1 MTEDNRQ
8 KSNINYESDSSDS
21 SNQEIKI
28 TLKSIDFSNMTP
40 EELEAHKIRTNE
52 CDFCISIHRK
62 PEQYTGH
69 TLEECRALKKIRC
82 NFCGLCGHT
91 GSHCKE
97 RKPEDK
103 PIKFNCS
110 FCFRANKQERIYMSH
125 VISECRY
132 RDIYNKGKI
141 AFSKAE

>member
-1 MTEDNRQ
+1 MMEEENIKIQTTE
-8 KSNINYESDSSDS
+8 YASDSSDS
-21 SNQEIKI
+21 SEEIKI
-28 TLKSIDFSNMTP
+28 TLKPIDTSTMTP
-40 EELEAHKIRTNE
+40 EELEAHIFKSKQ

-91 GSHCKE
+91 GSHCLD

-110 FCFRANKQERIYMSH
+110 FCFRANKSERFYMSH

-141 AFSKAE
+141 GFNKKE